1 MLKFSK
7 FKIISVVLLAIASVL
22 YTLPNFWTEET
33 RDRVKASVPAWIP
46 TAIVPHKAIPL
57 GLDLRGGVHLLME
70 ADTNGII
77 RLRATVLQQDVR
89 RVLRDNAIPVV
100 GGIGITGKTVQVRL
114 AENANRETALAKL
127 RDLSVLIGNAV
138 LGATGARTLLVEEP
152 EPRLIR
158 LTMTDEEIRDQ
169 ISRIM
174 GQSLEVVRRRIDPD
188 GIKEPNLQRQGTD
201 RILIQMP
208 GEKDPERIKR
218 LVNAEAQL
226 EFRMVADDPGTP
238 ESEVV
243 VLPYT
248 EGGGS
253 IRVFRRAEILGQDL
267 ASARPGFGQ
276 NGQPVVNFQFN
287 TRAAVVFSRLT
298 SENVGRRFAMVL
310 DGKVI
315 SAPSIRVPI
324 TGGSGYIEGNFT
336 TQSANELA
344 VLLSAGSLPIKLT
357 TVEERTVGPGLGQ
370 DAIEAGKL
378 AAMVAAGLVAGY
390 MLLTYG
396 LFGIF
401 ANLALLVHILLILAA
416 MAFMGATM
424 TLPGIAGIVLTIG
437 TAVDANV
444 LIYERMREEEHMGR
458 SLVSALE
465 AGFNRAFSTIMDS
478 NVTMFIAALILYL
491 LGTGPVKGFA
501 VTMII
506 GILTTVVTAVT
517 MTRMMIALW
526 YRYAKPKQIPF

>member
-7 FKIISVVLLAIASVL
+7 FKILAVVLLALASIL
-22 YTLPNFWTEET
+22 YTLPNMWSEQT
-33 RDRVKASVPAWIP
+33 RESVRAAIPAWVPAVL
-46 TAIVPHKAIPL
+46 VPHKAIPL

-70 ADTNGII
+70 ADTNGIV
-77 RLRATVLQQDVR
+77 RNRGLSLQQEVR
-89 RVLRDNAIPVV
+89 RVLRESAIPVIGGV
-100 GGIGITGKTVQVRL
+100 GLQGRTVQVRL

-127 RDLSVLIGNAV
+127 RELAQPITNAV
-138 LGATGARTLLVEEP
+138 LGQTSARSLRVEEP
-152 EPRLIR
+152 EPGVVR
-158 LTMTDEEIRDQ
+158 LTITDEEIRDQ
-169 ISRIM
+169 TTRIM
-174 GQSLEVVRRRIDPD
+174 GQSIEVVRRRIDPE
-188 GIKEPNLQRQGTD
+188 GVKEPNLQRQGLD

-208 GEKDPERIKR
+208 GESNPERIKD

-226 EFRMVADDPGTP
+226 EFRMVADDPGAA
-238 ESEVV
+238 ESETE

-248 EGGGS
+248 EGGGT

-287 TRAAVVFSRLT
+287 TRAALVFGRLT

-310 DGKVI
+310 DKKVI

-336 TQSANELA
+336 TESASRLA

-378 AAMVAAGLVAGY
+378 AAIVAAGLVAGY

-396 LFGIF
+396 VFGIF
-401 ANLALLVHILLILAA
+401 ANIALLIHILLIMAA

-444 LIYERMREEEHMGR
+444 LIYERMREEQQMGR
-458 SLVSALE
+458 SLISALE
-465 AGFNRAFSTIMDS
+465 AGFNRAFATIMDS

-491 LGTGPVKGFA
+491 LGTGPVRGFA

-506 GILTTVVTAVT
+506 GILTTIVTAVT

-526 YRYAKPKQIPF
+526 YRFAKPKRIPF

>member
-1 MLKFSK
+1 MLKFSRSK
-7 FKIISVVLLAIASVL
+7 MFGVLLLALASVL
-22 YTLPNFWTEET
+22 YTLPNLWSEQT
-33 RDRVKASVPAWIP
+33 RENVLKAVPWLPA
-46 TAIVPHKAIPL
+46 AIVPHKAIPL
-57 GLDLRGGVHLLME
+57 GLDLQGGVHLLME
-70 ADTNGII
+70 ADSASII
-77 RLRATVLQQDVR
+77 RNRALVLQQEVR
-89 RVLRDNAIPVV
+89 RVLRDNNIPVV
-100 GGIGITGKTVQVRL
+100 GGIGIQGRTVQVRV
-114 AENANRETALAKL
+114 AESGNRETAQTRL
-127 RDLSVLIGNAV
+127 RELSQPIGNPM
-138 LGATGARTLLVEEP
+138 LGQTSGRTLLVEEP
-152 EPRLIR
+152 EPRLFR
-158 LTMTDEEIRDQ
+158 LTITDEEVRDQ
-169 ISRIM
+169 MSRVM
-174 GQSLEVVRRRIDPD
+174 GQSIEVVRRRIDPD
-188 GIKEPNLQRQGTD
+188 GIREPNIQRQGAD

-208 GEKDPERIKR
+208 GERDPERIKR

-226 EFRMVADDPGTP
+226 EFRMVADDPGIP
-238 ESEVV
+238 ESETE
-243 VLPYT
+243 VLPYP
-248 EGGGS
+248 EGGGQ
-253 IRVFRRAEILGQDL
+253 IRVMRRAEILGQDL

-287 TRAAVVFSRLT
+287 TRAALVFGRLT
-298 SENVGRRFAMVL
+298 TENVGRRFAMVL
-310 DGKVI
+310 DRKVI

-336 TQSANELA
+336 PQSANELA

-357 TVEERTVGPGLGQ
+357 AVEERTVGPGLGQ

-378 AAMVAAGLVAGY
+378 AAIVASCLVAGY

-401 ANLALLVHILLILAA
+401 ANIALAVHILLILAA

-444 LIYERMREEEHMGR
+444 LIYERMREEQHMGR
-458 SLVSALE
+458 SLLSALD
-465 AGFNRAFSTIMDS
+465 AGFNRAFATIMDS

-491 LGTGPVKGFA
+491 LGTGPVRGFA

-526 YRYAKPKQIPF
+526 YRWAKPKQIPF

>member
-7 FKIISVVLLAIASVL
+7 FKIIAVLLLAIASVV
-22 YTLPNFWTEET
+22 YTLPNLWTEAT
-33 RDRVKASVPAWIP
+33 REQVKAAFPSWVPAAIIP
-46 TAIVPHKAIPL
+46 HRAIPL
-57 GLDLRGGVHLLME
+57 GLDLQGGVHLLME
-70 ADTNGII
+70 ADTAGIV
-77 RLRATVLQQDVR
+77 RLRANVLQQDVR
-89 RVLRDNAIPVV
+89 RVLRENTIPIV
-100 GGIGITGKTVQVRL
+100 GGVGVSGRSVQVRL
-114 AENANRETALAKL
+114 AENANRELALSKL
-127 RDLSVLIGNAV
+127 RELSVPIGNAV
-138 LGATGARTLLVEEP
+138 LGQSGARTLIVEEP

-158 LTMTDEEIRDQ
+158 LTVTDEEVRDQ

-174 GQSLEVVRRRIDPD
+174 AQSIEVVRRRIDD
-188 GIKEPNLQRQGTD
+188 KGIKEPNLQRQGQD

-208 GEKDPERIKR
+208 GERDPERIKR

-226 EFRMVADDPGTP
+226 EFRMVADDPGIP
-238 ESEVV
+238 EAETI
-243 VLPYT
+243 VLPYS
-248 EGGGS
+248 EGGGT

-287 TRAAVVFSRLT
+287 TRAAMVFGRLT

-336 TQSANELA
+336 PQSANELA

-378 AAMVAAGLVAGY
+378 AAMVAAALVAGY

-416 MAFMGATM
+416 MAFLGATM

-444 LIYERMREEEHMGR
+444 LIYERMREEQQMGR
-458 SLVSALE
+458 SLISALE
-465 AGFNRAFSTIMDS
+465 AGFNRAFATIMDS

-506 GILTTVVTAVT
+506 GILTTVITAVT

-526 YRYAKPKQIPF
+526 YRWAKPKKLPF

>member
-1 MLKFSK
+1 M
-7 FKIISVVLLAIASVL
+7 
-22 YTLPNFWTEET
+22 
-33 RDRVKASVPAWIP
+33 PAWLSL
-46 TAIVPHKAIPL
+46 IVPHKAIPL

-70 ADTNGII
+70 ADTNGVIGA
-77 RLRATVLQQDVR
+77 RVTALQNDVR
-89 RVLRDNAIPVV
+89 RVFREATIPVQ
-100 GGIGITGKTVQVRL
+100 GGIGVQGRSVRVRIG
-114 AENANRETALAKL
+114 ENANRETALAKL
-127 RDLSVLIGNAV
+127 RELSTPISNAV
-138 LGATGARTLLVEEP
+138 IGQTSARNVLVEEV
-152 EPRLIR
+152 EPSVFR
-158 LTMTDEEIRDQ
+158 LTVTDDEIRDQ
-169 ISRIM
+169 ITRVM
-174 GQSLEVVRRRIDPD
+174 GQSLEVVRKRIDPD
-188 GIKEPNLQRQGTD
+188 GVKEPNLQRQGAD

-208 GEKDPERIKR
+208 GEKDPEKIKQ
-218 LVNAEAQL
+218 LVNVAAVL
-226 EFRMVADDPGTP
+226 EFRMVADDLGVAET
-238 ESEVV
+238 ESVA
-243 VLPYT
+243 LPYE

-253 IRVFRRAEILGQDL
+253 IRVLRRVEIQGQDL
-267 ASARPGFGQ
+267 SSAEPGFGQ
-276 NGQPVVNFQFN
+276 NGQPVINFRFN
-287 TRAAVVFSRLT
+287 TRAALVFARLT
-298 SENVGRRFAMVL
+298 TENVGRRFAMVL

-324 TGGSGYIEGNFT
+324 TGGAGYIEGNFT
-336 TQSANELA
+336 TESANR
-344 VLLSAGSLPIKLT
+344 LSIQLRAGSLPVKLT

-378 AAMVAAGLVAGY
+378 AAIVAAGLVAGY

-401 ANLALLVHILLILAA
+401 ANIALAIHILLILAA
-416 MAFMGATM
+416 MAFLGATM

-458 SLVSALE
+458 SLISALD
-465 AGFNRAFSTIMDS
+465 AGFNRAFATIMDS

-526 YRYAKPKQIPF
+526 YRYAKPQRIPF

>member
-1 MLKFSK
+1 MLRFSK
-7 FKIISVVLLAIASVL
+7 FKVLSVVLLALASIL
-22 YTLPNFWTEET
+22 YTLPNLWSEET
-33 RDRVKASVPAWIP
+33 RDRVAKAIPAWIP
-46 TAIVPHKAIPL
+46 SIIVPHKAIPL

-70 ADTNGII
+70 ADTAAII
-77 RLRATVLQQDVR
+77 RNRATVLQQDVR
-89 RVLRDNAIPVV
+89 RVLRENSIPIS
-100 GGIGITGKTVQVRL
+100 GGIGIQGRTVQVRL
-114 AENANRETALAKL
+114 AESANRETGVAKL
-127 RDLSVLIGNAV
+127 RELSTFIGNAV
-138 LGATGARTLLVEEP
+138 LGQTSARTLLVEEP
-152 EPRLIR
+152 EPRLVR

-174 GQSLEVVRRRIDPD
+174 GQSIEVVRKRIDPD
-188 GIKEPNLQRQGTD
+188 GIKEPNIQRQGSD

-208 GEKDPERIKR
+208 GEKDPERIKD

-226 EFRMVADDPGTP
+226 EFRMVADDPGIP
-238 ESEVV
+238 ESETET
-243 VLPYT
+243 LPYT
-248 EGGGS
+248 EGGGT

-267 ASARPGFGQ
+267 ASARPGFQ

-287 TRAAVVFSRLT
+287 TKAALIFGRLT

-310 DGKVI
+310 DRKVI

-324 TGGSGYIEGNFT
+324 TGGSGYIEGSFT
-336 TQSANELA
+336 PESANRLA

-378 AAMVAAGLVAGY
+378 AALVAAILVAGY

-396 LFGIF
+396 LFGVF
-401 ANLALLVHILLILAA
+401 ANIALAIHIMLILAA

-444 LIYERMREEEHMGR
+444 LIYERMREEQHLGR
-458 SLVSALE
+458 SLISALE
-465 AGFNRAFSTIMDS
+465 AGFNRAFATIMDS

-506 GILTTVVTAVT
+506 GILTTIVTAVT

-526 YRYAKPKQIPF
+526 YRYGKPQAIPF